1 MGFIFFFLFFYGKL
15 WKGERE
21 GVGNWEQDIG
31 ALRTKGGP
39 EAPKR

>member
-21 GVGNWEQDIG
+21 RVGNWEQDIG